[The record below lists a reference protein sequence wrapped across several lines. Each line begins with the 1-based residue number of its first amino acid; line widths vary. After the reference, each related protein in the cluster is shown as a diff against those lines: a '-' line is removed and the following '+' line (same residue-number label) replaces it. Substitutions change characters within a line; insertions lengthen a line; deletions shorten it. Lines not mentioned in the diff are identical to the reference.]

1 MLMSAT
7 RVKAVGLPSHLHN
20 KVNAAN
26 LVHELHAV
34 REQDALSG
42 LDLVL
47 LEDMQP
53 ALLGL
58 ALEREGMQDLSLFLL
73 DGRVIG
79 LLVKDVAEHLD
90 GIVMSAFVEQITRRV
105 RKSENENDDDD
116 GEDDLAS
123 DGQSPRDFSADE
135 VDSIVEPVC

>member
-7 RVKAVGLPSHLHN
+7 RIEAVGLPGHLHN
-20 KVNAAN
+20 KVNTAN

-42 LDLVL
+42 LDLIL

-58 ALEREGMQDLSLFLL
+58 ALKRKSMQNLSLFLL

-79 LLVKDVAEHLD
+79 LLVKDIAEHLD
-90 GIVMSAFVEQITRRV
+90 GIVMPAFVEQITRRV

-123 DGQSPRDFSADE
+123 DGQSPRDFPADE